1 MPDPSIDFLRG
12 TLDLMILKTLSW
24 APAHGYG
31 IARWIEDCTDD
42 ALQVEE
48 GSLYPALHRLE
59 ERGLIAA
66 EWGTTE
72 NNRRAKFYCLTA
84 KGRKQLEIETSKWDR
99 LAHAIGRIL
108 RPLNGQDALTAAD
121 NEVVAQAKVRAVCK
135 LYDLYRET
143 SQKQFYEGTLNDRTG
158 PIETSNNKSLE
169 LGPEPDNGLAP
180 KENEWGFLKTPW

>member
-1 MPDPSIDFLRG
+1 MTDPSLDFLRG

-72 NNRRAKFYCLTA
+72 HNRRAKFY
-84 KGRKQLEIETSKWDR
+84 R
-99 LAHAIGRIL
+99 
-108 RPLNGQDALTAAD
+108 LTAAGKKQLRASHD
-121 NEVVAQAKVRAVCK
+121 YWSRFAIAVSKV
-135 LYDLYRET
+135 LDT
-143 SQKQFYEGTLNDRTG
+143 
-158 PIETSNNKSLE
+158 
-169 LGPEPDNGLAP
+169 AP
-180 KENEWGFLKTPW
+180 HTA